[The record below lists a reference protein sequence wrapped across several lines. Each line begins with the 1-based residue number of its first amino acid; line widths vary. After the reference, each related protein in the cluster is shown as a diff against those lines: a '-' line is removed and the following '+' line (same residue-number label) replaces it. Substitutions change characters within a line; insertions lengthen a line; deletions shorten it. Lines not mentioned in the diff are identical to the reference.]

1 MKIVSKIMLSLA
13 TFASIGAMAVP
24 ASAATHWSRHHPRQH
39 QVLAREHHQLARIRH
54 ERREGE
60 LTRGQ
65 ARALR
70 ASDHAIAMQDRADAR
85 AHGGH
90 ITRFEQHRLNA
101 EENAQSRA
109 IGR

>member
-1 MKIVSKIMLSLA
+1 MKVMSKIMLSLA
-13 TFASIGAMAVP
+13 TLASVGAMAVP
-24 ASAATHWSRHHPRQH
+24 ASAATAWSRHHPRQH
-39 QVLAREHHQLARIRH
+39 QVLAREHYQLARIRH

-65 ARALR
+65 AHALR
-70 ASDHAIAMQDRADAR
+70 VSDHAIAMQDHADAR
-85 AHGGH
+85 ANGGH
-90 ITRFEQHRLNA
+90 IRRAEQRRLNA